1 MARGL
6 RLWEVASGRRF
17 IVEDHHVYEECDGR
31 ISRNDAIEN
40 FPDGLFVAVGEF
52 YGLAGG
58 RVPGLTSQDGR
69 FMSGAI
75 LNAPEQARF
84 EGEGVEA
91 SRPLLQEHLSFFD
104 PQGTGSISF
113 LDNYC
118 GWRALGFGPLKSM
131 AQTIGSAA
139 VFGWRDGGTIV
150 IEKIASYRPH
160 GSTGLYDAEGF
171 LDEEKWHQFLSA
183 FGDVADDGVLTHE
196 QARQVLASQTQLG
209 KISARQFE
217 SLYYVASQMN
227 GSETVTLE
235 QIGWLYDGSL
245 LWRAA
250 LQRMS
255 SGFPAGG
262 KGRPPAGRS

>member
-1 MARGL
+1 MSRGL

-17 IVEDHHVYEECDGR
+17 IVEDHQVYEDLAGR
-31 ISRNDAIEN
+31 IARRFPTEK

-91 SRPLLQEHLSFFD
+91 SRTLLQEHLSFFD

-113 LDNYC
+113 VDNYC
-118 GWRALGFGPLKSM
+118 GWRALGFGPLQSM
-131 AQTIGSAA
+131 VSTIGSSA
-139 VFGWRDGGTIV
+139 VFGWREGGTIV
-150 IEKIASYRPH
+150 IDKIATNRPQ
-160 GSTGLYDAEGF
+160 GATGLYDAEGF
-171 LDEEKWHQFLSA
+171 LDEDKWQQFLGA
-183 FGDVADDGVLTHE
+183 FSEVAEDGVLTHD

-209 KISARQFE
+209 KIPARQFE
-217 SLYYVASQMN
+217 SLYFVAGQMN
-227 GSETVTLE
+227 GAPTVSLE

-245 LWRAA
+245 MWRAV
-250 LQRMS
+250 LQKLS
-255 SGFPAGG
+255 
-262 KGRPPAGRS
+262 